1 MDFSKKV
8 LILVPSTTAR
18 GGISNYY
25 QVLRK
30 VLSEDFEYFERGA
43 RNWPNRK
50 GLIKELLRAWSDF
63 NKFKTR
69 LSKGDVGLIQTTTS
83 LGLSTTIRDGFFIRY
98 AIKRGIKTIVFF
110 RGWDESAVK
119 KAVRYK
125 CLFKYFFFKADKL
138 ITLSKKAKET
148 LLKWGYENEIIV
160 ETTLVDKGLLS
171 NVNERSII
179 HKYESLK
186 KEKNCFKLLYLSRIE
201 DRKGIYDLLE
211 AYEILNQPSSRAIY
225 SYLLNIYGDGS
236 ELESVK
242 KLVISKGIV
251 NLNVE
256 GYVEG
261 YQKEKA
267 FREAHLFIF
276 PSHGEGMPNAVLE
289 AMGFGLPVLTTP
301 VGGLVDFFKP
311 GITGS
316 FIKIKD
322 PNDLAENIIQSTLD
336 LDLLMEIS
344 LNNFKLANQLFR
356 SDKVAERIR
365 TIFNRT
371 LIN

>member
-1 MDFSKKV
+1 MDIDRKV

-18 GGISNYY
+18 GGITNYY
-25 QVLRK
+25 QVLRRE
-30 VLSEDFEYFERGA
+30 LSEEFEYFERGS
-43 RNWPNRK
+43 RTWPNRK
-50 GLIKELLRAWSDF
+50 GLIKELLRAWNDF
-63 NKFKTR
+63 KKYKTR
-69 LSKGDVGLIQTTTS
+69 LSKGDIVLIQTTTS
-83 LGLSTTIRDGFFIRY
+83 LSLFTTIRDGFFVRY
-98 AIKRGIKTIVFF
+98 AIKRGIKSIVFF

-119 KAVRYK
+119 KAGRYK
-125 CLFKYFFFKADKL
+125 WLFKYFFFKADKL

-148 LLKWGYENEIIV
+148 LLKWDYKNEIFV

-171 NVNERSII
+171 NVNENSII

-201 DRKGIYDLLE
+201 NRKGIYDLLE
-211 AYEILNQPSSRAIY
+211 AYEILNQPSSGTVY

-251 NLNVE
+251 NIKVE

-289 AMGFGLPVLTTP
+289 ALGFGLPVLTTP
-301 VGGLVDFFKP
+301 VGGLVDFFKS
-311 GITGS
+311 GINGS
-316 FIKIKD
+316 FINIKD
-322 PNDLAENIIQSTLD
+322 PQDLAAKITKSSLD
-336 LDLLMEIS
+336 LDLIMEMA
-344 LNNFKLANQLFR
+344 LNNYKMANQLFR

-365 TIFNRT
+365 TIFDRT
-371 LIN
+371 LKN